1 MTEYDEK
8 QSITA
13 GGVVVNDANV
23 MNADV
28 YTKGEKQPNQCR
40 DPFFAVLY
48 IVHLICIVAVA
59 FALGIPSLSK
69 NSWAKGDATNDS
81 VEVTGIVVT
90 AVTSAFFTFLCG
102 IGALFVMMKFATL
115 VIQIAL
121 VSSVVLSLLVA
132 VASFATGNIVG
143 GILGLVFFALSACYA
158 WCVWSRIP
166 FAAANLNVG
175 LTAVKANCG
184 LTLVAYGMTFA
195 AIVYSIIWSLAV
207 AGVFTQNTV
216 CDAGGKCTGQPNG
229 GIMFLLFLSYFW
241 AQQVSTNIIHV
252 SVAGTIGTW
261 WYAPE
266 EANSCCSQGVK
277 ESFMRATT
285 YSFGSICFGSLLV
298 AIIQAL
304 RQMVE
309 SARQNEDGNA
319 ILLCIAECLLAC
331 LQSIVEYFNKWAF
344 IYVGLYGYTYL
355 EAGKNVMTLFEAKGF
370 TTIITDDLV
379 NNALTMVCLAI
390 GALAGLVGIIPAA
403 GDKTMF
409 AGVPPGTEIFIGF
422 LIGFIVGIVI
432 SSITLSVVASSVN
445 TVIVCFAEGPAE
457 FQNNHPELSQ
467 EMTQAWQKA
476 YPELAGWN

>member
-1 MTEYDEK
+1 MTESDEK
-8 QSITA
+8 HSITA
-13 GGVVVNDANV
+13 GGVVVNDDSV
-23 MNADV
+23 MDAEI

-48 IVHLICIVAVA
+48 YIHVVAIIAVA
-59 FALGIPSLSK
+59 GVLGIPSLTK
-69 NSWAKGDATNDS
+69 NSQLKPDASKDS

-102 IGALFVMMKFATL
+102 IGALFLMMRFATL

-121 VSSVVLSLLVA
+121 ILSVVLSLLVA
-132 VASFATGNIVG
+132 IASFATGNIVG
-143 GILGLVFFALSACYA
+143 GCLGLFFFLMSACYA

-184 LTLVAYGMTFA
+184 LTVVAYGLTFS
-195 AIVYSIIWSLAV
+195 AIIYSIIWSVAV
-207 AGVFTQNTV
+207 AGVFTQTTV
-216 CDAGGKCTGQPNG
+216 CDASGNCTGKPNA
-229 GIMFLLFLSYFW
+229 GIMFMLFLSYFW
-241 AQQVSTNIIHV
+241 AQQVCTNTIHV
-252 SVAGTIGTW
+252 TVAGTVGTW

-277 ESFMRATT
+277 ESLQRATT

-304 RQMVE
+304 RQLVE
-309 SARQNEDGNA
+309 NARNNDDGNA
-319 ILLCIAECLLAC
+319 ILLCLAECILAC
-331 LQSIVEYFNKWAF
+331 IQSIVEYFNKWAF
-344 IYVGLYGYTYL
+344 IYVGLYGYSYL

-370 TTIITDDLV
+370 STIITDDLV
-379 NNALTMVCLAI
+379 GNALTMICLGI
-390 GALAGLVGIIPAA
+390 GLVAGLVGIIPAA

-409 AGVPPGTEIFIGF
+409 AGVPPGSEIFIGF
-422 LIGFIVGIVI
+422 LIGFIVGVVI
-432 SSITLSVVASSVN
+432 SSITLGVVASSVN
-445 TVIVCFAEGPAE
+445 TVIVCYAEGPAE

-467 EMTQAWQKA
+467 EMKEAWQKA
-476 YPELAGWN
+476 YPELANW